1 MAAVYLARV
10 VGAGGF
16 ERLVALKIMHP
27 HIAGDPAFVAMFLDE
42 ARLAARIHHPNV
54 VATLDIDQ
62 TEEDGLFIMMEY
74 IEGLSIRQI
83 NRRLRPGGCAAQ
95 VPVALR
101 IVLDALSGLHAAHE
115 LTEVNGTPLHLVHRD
130 VSPPNLLVGVDG
142 VTRVSDFGIARAKAR
157 LGMSTK
163 RGELKGK
170 VGYMAPEQLQS
181 APVDRRI
188 DIYAVGVVL
197 WELLTNHKAFRGE
210 SEAATMVRALE
221 GLSQMPSELNPLVP
235 HEIDEVCARALAR
248 EPAHRIPTAA
258 AFADELERAAHA
270 ARVPIASARTV
281 GAFVKELSEPDT
293 K

>member
-1 MAAVYLARV
+1 
-10 VGAGGF
+10 
-16 ERLVALKIMHP
+16 
-27 HIAGDPAFVAMFLDE
+27 
-42 ARLAARIHHPNV
+42 
-54 VATLDIDQ
+54 
-62 TEEDGLFIMMEY
+62 
-74 IEGLSIRQI
+74 
-83 NRRLRPGGCAAQ
+83 
-95 VPVALR
+95 VALR

-221 GLSQMPSELNPLVP
+221 GLSQMPSERNPLVP
-235 HEIDEVCARALAR
+235 HDIDEVCARALAR

-258 AFADELERAAHA
+258 ALADELERAAHA
-270 ARVPIASARTV
+270 ARVTIASARTV
-281 GAFVKELSEPDT
+281 GAFVKELSEADT
-293 K
+293 KKSQVSQ